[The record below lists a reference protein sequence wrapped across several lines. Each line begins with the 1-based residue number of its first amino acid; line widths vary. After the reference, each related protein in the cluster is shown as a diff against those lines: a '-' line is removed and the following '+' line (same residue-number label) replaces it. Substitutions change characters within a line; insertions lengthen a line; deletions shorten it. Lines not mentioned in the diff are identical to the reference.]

1 MRETIFQAPSHKI
14 LSTSK
19 EKSKQA
25 GSRTNANHTM
35 DSSGN
40 ESDLA
45 RRRDNRQRIVG
56 DSDANVIVSASDDP
70 KGSSNNSVGGSASQM
85 SSLTD
90 EDDNKRAAGAVALVV
105 GDNKKK
111 RDCVDDAEGDNES
124 ECSVQLPYK
133 KRGRGRHMKHRHP
146 EQQSHAKS
154 EDGDDPL
161 DLTTVSGQL
170 SQNSHLTPEQAKMA
184 AKREY
189 NRRNAARARIRNK
202 NLMTELQERC
212 TRLTTTTEELERE
225 NEILRAQLE
234 IFRGQGAI
242 PGTARAAQ
250 RPRQQ
255 AASPT
260 MSAQPPPPPPQQ
272 HSQVQVQVQP
282 SQQQQLSRSTTMPPC
297 VTDRALQTMLNGAR
311 YQLPQQGPT
320 PPTPAIATQLD
331 LLTRIL
337 QLQSPQQQSF
347 ATVSPS
353 LPPQQQQ
360 PIETDERQQQHQAL
374 VTALLQGNDAVSD
387 RQTTLGRRNE

>member
-1 MRETIFQAPSHKI
+1 
-14 LSTSK
+14 
-19 EKSKQA
+19 
-25 GSRTNANHTM
+25 M

-70 KGSSNNSVGGSASQM
+70 KGSSNSSVGGSASQM

-111 RDCVDDAEGDNES
+111 RDYVDDVEGDNES

-250 RPRQQ
+250 RPKQQ

-260 MSAQPPPPPPQQ
+260 MSAQPPPPPPQPQ
-272 HSQVQVQVQP
+272 RVPVFFVDCLAFGNVLRDSQSKLVGCLVVSHFYGRYHAVSLLESVWHP
-282 SQQQQLSRSTTMPPC
+282 PGESGFMVDALSHGVFGHLDGIRLFYVGESLPRRRSVFPLDAKMPPF
-297 VTDRALQTMLNGAR
+297 GG
-311 YQLPQQGPT
+311 LPQVLFTCDGY
-320 PPTPAIATQLD
+320 
-331 LLTRIL
+331 
-337 QLQSPQQQSF
+337 
-347 ATVSPS
+347 VS
-353 LPPQQQQ
+353 
-360 PIETDERQQQHQAL
+360 I
-374 VTALLQGNDAVSD
+374 GVSD
-387 RQTTLGRRNE
+387 SMSVRFVVRNGLH